1 MSKIFDALKKT
12 EARGGATPVTAPSA
26 PETGHRSSEPQL
38 RPVQSAPFRPI
49 EEVPPEALR
58 EPPLP
63 RAAEFVLEPS
73 GLELPLE
80 FVRELGT
87 LRGTIDQLLPGRSS
101 RTILVAGAIPGEG
114 ASTVAAAFA
123 RLLAE
128 DERLRVALLD
138 GDLRSVNRRLPSVDD
153 TEGLASVLAGE
164 RSVEDAMVGTTLP
177 NLAVLPGGASAESP
191 LRLCTT
197 QNLHGPLDWLRQ
209 HFHYVVIDG
218 PPVLDSPEL
227 AAVAGQVDG
236 IVLVV
241 RAARTKREVIQRAI
255 ETIEKFQGRV
265 LGAILNRQQYV
276 IPDFI
281 YRRI

>member
-1 MSKIFDALKKT
+1 
-12 EARGGATPVTAPSA
+12 
-26 PETGHRSSEPQL
+26 
-38 RPVQSAPFRPI
+38 
-49 EEVPPEALR
+49 
-58 EPPLP
+58 
-63 RAAEFVLEPS
+63 
-73 GLELPLE
+73 
-80 FVRELGT
+80 
-87 LRGTIDQLLPGRSS
+87 
-101 RTILVAGAIPGEG
+101 
-114 ASTVAAAFA
+114 
-123 RLLAE
+123 
-128 DERLRVALLD
+128 
-138 GDLRSVNRRLPSVDD
+138 
-153 TEGLASVLAGE
+153 VLAGE